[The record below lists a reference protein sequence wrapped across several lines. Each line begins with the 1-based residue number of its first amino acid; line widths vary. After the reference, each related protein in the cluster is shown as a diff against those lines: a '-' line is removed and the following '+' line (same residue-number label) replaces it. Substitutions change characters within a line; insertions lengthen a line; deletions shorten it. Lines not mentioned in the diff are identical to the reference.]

1 MGAKAKPDVVIW
13 TNKGCG
19 ACVRAKQ
26 LFASKQV
33 EVTERRLKNSP
44 SVQRA
49 FSMASRGAK
58 TVPQILID
66 GTLVGG
72 FDHLVIL
79 EKSGESDVMLGLSD
93 SLPERTAWQRFRAW
107 AGLG

>member
-1 MGAKAKPDVVIW
+1 MGGKAKPNVVIW
-13 TNKGCG
+13 TNTGCG

-26 LFASKQV
+26 LFENKQV

-44 SVQRA
+44 SIQRA
-49 FSMASRGAK
+49 FRMASQGAK

-79 EKSGESDVMLGLSD
+79 EKSGELDVMLGISD
-93 SLPERTAWQRFRAW
+93 SLPERTAWQRFRTW
-107 AGLG
+107 AGFS